1 MTIPT
6 KNIFSSI
13 KNNYLCDIPKILSVI
28 QKMVEIGN
36 KKSRA
41 FFNSKSSELVKVSD
55 IGIAI
60 IVGIV
65 PEIMGEKKNFYKS
78 SL

>member
-1 MTIPT
+1 
-6 KNIFSSI
+6 
-13 KNNYLCDIPKILSVI
+13 
-28 QKMVEIGN
+28 MVEIGN